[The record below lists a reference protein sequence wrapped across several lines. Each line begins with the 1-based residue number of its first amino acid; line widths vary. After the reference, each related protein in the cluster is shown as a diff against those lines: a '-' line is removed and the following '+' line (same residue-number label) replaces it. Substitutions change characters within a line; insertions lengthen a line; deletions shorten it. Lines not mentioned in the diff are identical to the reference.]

1 MNIFSP
7 MKTQIAI
14 LLLSLPLVSLGQTP
28 KDPLTKVE
36 AAKIGL
42 ISERLG
48 LTPQQAEQ
56 FWPIYREYSNKRKDL
71 QSQLRSARKSYDPKT
86 ASDEQTQRLLNLGHE
101 LKQRNLDLQ
110 KEYSDRLLK
119 VINNRQLLSLRKAED
134 DFRKMILQK
143 LEQRRRQQ
151 TNQEQFRQRNNERL
165 KNKRN

>member
-1 MNIFSP
+1 
-7 MKTQIAI
+7 MKMTIAI
-14 LLLSLPLVSLGQTP
+14 LFFMLPLLGIAQGNS
-28 KDPLTKVE
+28 DALTKVE

-48 LTPQQAEQ
+48 LTPDQAEK
-56 FWPIYREYSNKRKDL
+56 FWPIYREYSDRRKSI
-71 QSQLRSARKSYDPKT
+71 QSQMREARKGFDPKT
-86 ASDEQTQRLLNLGHE
+86 ASDEETQKLINLGHE

-119 VINNRQLLSLRKAED
+119 VINNRQLLSLRKAEE
-134 DFRKMILQK
+134 DFRKIILQK

-151 TNQEQFRQRNNERL
+151 SNQEQYRHRNNERL